1 MIIELKTDSKI
12 LYPSSNTNIMKITA
26 FSLLLCILFTSCD
39 KLGNAKTDEEGF
51 VTYKITKGQQS
62 ASPAQYKYY
71 SSLTEL
77 KFTVHFDSS
86 AIYSTVN
93 PSNQLDINK
102 LYGFADDD
110 KQHHVSSARIGW
122 RWYSNR
128 LELFGYVYNDS
139 IRTTQLIAQVP
150 LKTDIPCS
158 IKVDGTRYIFTA
170 NGTQSIMPRTAKT
183 PTGKGY
189 RLYPYFGGDEMA
201 PQDINIRIRED

>member
-1 MIIELKTDSKI
+1 MKMSAIMVMILMTTFFI
-12 LYPSSNTNIMKITA
+12 
-26 FSLLLCILFTSCD
+26 SCD
-39 KLGNAKTDEEGF
+39 KLSIVNTDGNGF
-51 VTYKITKGQQS
+51 ITYKILKGQQS
-62 ASPAQYKYY
+62 SSPAQYKFY

-77 KFTVHFDSS
+77 KFTAKFDSS
-86 AIYSTVN
+86 AIYATVN
-93 PSNQLDINK
+93 PANQLDINK

-110 KQHHVSSARIGW
+110 KQHHISSARIGW

-139 IRTTQLIAQVP
+139 VRTTQLITQVP

-158 IKVDGTRYIFTA
+158 IKVDGTRYVFTA
-170 NGTQSIMPRTAKT
+170 NGTQIIMPRTAKT

-201 PQDINIRIRED
+201 PQDITIQIKED

>member
-1 MIIELKTDSKI
+1 
-12 LYPSSNTNIMKITA
+12 MKITTA
-26 FSLLLCILFTSCD
+26 LLLLTVLFTSCD
-39 KLGNAKTDEEGF
+39 KLGIVKTDDDGF
-51 VTYKITKGQQS
+51 VAYKISKGQQS
-62 ASPAQYKYY
+62 ASPSQYKYY

-77 KFTVHFDSS
+77 KFTVQFDST
-86 AIYSTVN
+86 AIYTNVN

-122 RWYSNR
+122 RWYSNK

-139 IRTTQLIAQVP
+139 VRTTQLITQVP
-150 LKTDIPCS
+150 LKTNIPCS
-158 IKVDGTRYIFTA
+158 IKVDGARYVFSV
-170 NGTQSIMPRTAKT
+170 NGTQATMPRTAKI

-201 PQDINIRIRED
+201 PQDISIRIREDGAL

>member
-1 MIIELKTDSKI
+1 MDMRTISV
-12 LYPSSNTNIMKITA
+12 
-26 FSLLLCILFTSCD
+26 LLLVTILSISCD
-39 KLGNAKTDEEGF
+39 KLGISNTDGDGF

-71 SSLTEL
+71 PSLTEL
-77 KFTVHFDSS
+77 KFTAHFDSS
-86 AIYSTVN
+86 AIYATVN
-93 PSNQLDINK
+93 PTNQLDINK

-122 RWYSNR
+122 RWYSNK

-139 IRTTQLIAQVP
+139 VRTTQLITQVP

-158 IKVDGTRYIFTA
+158 IKVDGTRYVFTA
-170 NGTQSIMPRTAKT
+170 NGTQMTMPRTAKT

-201 PQDINIRIRED
+201 PKDITIRIRED

>member
-1 MIIELKTDSKI
+1 MM
-12 LYPSSNTNIMKITA
+12 NMKIVA
-26 FSLLLCILFTSCD
+26 FLMLIMVAFGSCD
-39 KLGNAKTDEEGF
+39 KLSLGNTDAEGF
-51 VTYKITKGQQS
+51 IAYKISKGQQS

-71 SSLTEL
+71 SSLTEQ
-77 KFTVHFDSS
+77 KFTAYFDSS

-93 PSNQLDINK
+93 PTNQLDINK

-110 KQHHVSSARIGW
+110 KQHHISSARIGW

-139 IRTTQLIAQVP
+139 VRTTQFITQVP

-170 NGTQSIMPRTAKT
+170 NGTQMTMPRTAKT

-201 PQDINIRIRED
+201 PQDISIRIRED

>member
-1 MIIELKTDSKI
+1 MMNMKLVTFLIMI
-12 LYPSSNTNIMKITA
+12 MVA
-26 FSLLLCILFTSCD
+26 FGSCD
-39 KLGNAKTDEEGF
+39 KLGLGNTDAEGF
-51 VTYKITKGQQS
+51 IAYKISKGQQS

-71 SSLTEL
+71 SSLTEQ
-77 KFTVHFDSS
+77 KFTAYFDSS

-110 KQHHVSSARIGW
+110 KQHHISSARIGW

-139 IRTTQLIAQVP
+139 VRTTQFITQVP

-170 NGTQSIMPRTAKT
+170 NGTQMTMPRTAKT

-201 PQDINIRIRED
+201 PQDISIRIRED

>member
-1 MIIELKTDSKI
+1 MMNMKLVTFLIMI
-12 LYPSSNTNIMKITA
+12 MVA
-26 FSLLLCILFTSCD
+26 FGSCD
-39 KLGNAKTDEEGF
+39 KLSLGNTDAEGF
-51 VTYKITKGQQS
+51 IAYKISKGQQS

-71 SSLTEL
+71 SSLTEQ
-77 KFTVHFDSS
+77 KFTAYFDSS

-110 KQHHVSSARIGW
+110 KQHHISSARIGW

-139 IRTTQLIAQVP
+139 VRTTQFITQVP

-158 IKVDGTRYIFTA
+158 IKVDGTRYIFPA
-170 NGTQSIMPRTAKT
+170 NGTQMTMPSTAKT

-201 PQDINIRIRED
+201 PQDISIRIRED